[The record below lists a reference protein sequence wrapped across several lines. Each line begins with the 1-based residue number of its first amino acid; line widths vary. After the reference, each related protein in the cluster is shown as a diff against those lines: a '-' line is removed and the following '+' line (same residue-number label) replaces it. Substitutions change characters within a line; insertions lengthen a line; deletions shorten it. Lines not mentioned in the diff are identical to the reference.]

1 MLSIIGKKKDNSW
14 KDLKLDEVAMSLDD
28 LTEQILL
35 ANKLTAAAILHQQG
49 ALETEEYH
57 EFLTDIYKW

>member
-1 MLSIIGKKKDNSW
+1 MAGIIGMNWGVRK

-49 ALETEEYH
+49 ALETEKYH